1 MFAHCFNSTLKLFLN
16 CTPSTEKWNLSHIQS
31 YQNLLNYN
39 LLWLSPG
46 SSLFFALNRIR
57 AVWNSTRSANFSVIV
72 RLYAPYNLHCRW
84 RELLF
89 FSKWENSLSPV
100 CVALL
105 VSLPLVWNKSM
116 PTGDYSNLLVTKPIT
131 HPLCYWFHLAPAHYL
146 HNHCQPRIHISNWS
160 PGPCDWGLT
169 WQLYRDMR
177 KKTVAPKA
185 GRIPRKMN
193 ANKDAV
199 LIWVN
204 VFWFSWTSSFF
215 KNAWTSIHPFSS
227 TYLFHSR
234 CSLFFLS

>member
-1 MFAHCFNSTLKLFLN
+1 MLPITC
-16 CTPSTEKWNLSHIQS
+16 IVDDV
-31 YQNLLNYN
+31 NY
-39 LLWLSPG
+39 
-46 SSLFFALNRIR
+46 F
-57 AVWNSTRSANFSVIV
+57 
-72 RLYAPYNLHCRW
+72 
-84 RELLF
+84 F

-100 CVALL
+100 CVAQL

-131 HPLCYWFHLAPAHYL
+131 HPLCYWFHLAPAHNL

-204 VFWFSWTSSFF
+204 VFWFSWTSFF
-215 KNAWTSIHPFSS
+215 SRTPEPPFIHFSS
-227 TYLFHSR
+227 TYLFHSH